1 MDEGDRRNERAGG
14 HGPRGPGQGPKA
26 AVASPTYQALA
37 ESFTARLD
45 QLLSSRRLLIRAW
58 RDLGRSWPKR
68 FDTESVAAAQA
79 SLQREIEALEER
91 RERWAL
97 RCSPQHSGFWIAAY
111 DRLARISE
119 GSGQARPDSSEHRHL
134 LSLARRD
141 RRRQQAWQRR
151 AIESETGE
159 RER

>member
-1 MDEGDRRNERAGG
+1 MDESDRRNERAGG

-45 QLLSSRRLLIRAW
+45 QLLSSRRLLLRAW
-58 RDLGRSWPKR
+58 RDLGRCWPNW
-68 FDTESVAAAQA
+68 FDAKSVAATEAR
-79 SLQREIEALEER
+79 LQREIEALEER
-91 RERWAL
+91 RQRWAL
-97 RCSPQHSGFWIAAY
+97 RCSPQDPGFWIAAY

-119 GSGQARPDSSEHRHL
+119 GSGQVHPGSSEHRDL
-134 LSLARRD
+134 LRLARRY

-151 AIESETGE
+151 AMESAAGE
-159 RER
+159 

>member
-1 MDEGDRRNERAGG
+1 MDESDRRNERAGG
-14 HGPRGPGQGPKA
+14 HGPRGPGQGPEA
-26 AVASPTYQALA
+26 AVPSPTYQALA
-37 ESFTARLD
+37 VSFTARLD

-91 RERWAL
+91 RQRWAL
-97 RCSPQHSGFWIAAY
+97 RCSPQDPGFWIAAY

-119 GSGQARPDSSEHRHL
+119 DSGQVQPDSSEHRNL
-134 LSLARRD
+134 LSLARRY
-141 RRRQQAWQRR
+141 RQRQQAWQRR
-151 AIESETGE
+151 AIESAAAE
-159 RER
+159 